1 MPASRSFL
9 DASIPDLVKKLRV
22 DEKVSLLAGPNWW
35 NTSAVER
42 LEIPAI
48 RMSDGPNVMTLDL
61 SAYLLLNMAPGS
73 PWLVPFPGYSCAMS
87 TCTSYTSTCAHI
99 YSFPLVRDCSRS
111 DL

>member
-48 RMSDGPNVMTLDL
+48 RMSDGPNVIILAL
-61 SAYLLLNMAPGS
+61 PKSLLLSSFSGCPR
-73 PWLVPFPGYSCAMS
+73 LFPLLGYTCAMP
-87 TCTSYTSTCAHI
+87 TCTSREFA
-99 YSFPLVRDCSRS
+99 LVHF
-111 DL
+111 

>member
-1 MPASRSFL
+1 MPVSRSFL

-48 RMSDGPNVMTLDL
+48 RMSDGPNVIILAL
-61 SAYLLLNMAPGS
+61 PVALAELIFRVSAALPTS
-73 PWLVPFPGYSCAMS
+73 WLHLRNAYPCVDGLPL
-87 TCTSYTSTCAHI
+87 AHVYI
-99 YSFPLVRDCSRS
+99 IFVVRDGPRS
-111 DL
+111 HL

>member
-1 MPASRSFL
+1 MLTSRSFL

-48 RMSDGPNVMTLDL
+48 RMSDGPNVTTLDL
-61 SAYLLLNMAPGS
+61 SAYIPLNTTSGS
-73 PWLVPFPGYSCAMS
+73 PRVFSLLSYSGAMS
-87 TCTSYTSTCAHI
+87 TCTS
-99 YSFPLVRDCSRS
+99 
-111 DL
+111 

>member
-1 MPASRSFL
+1 MPVYRSFL

-48 RMSDGPNVMTLDL
+48 RMSDGPNVIILALPKSHLL
-61 SAYLLLNMAPGS
+61 SFSGC
-73 PWLVPFPGYSCAMS
+73 PWLFPFLGYTCAMP
-87 TCTSYTSTCAHI
+87 TRTLMVCRLRTSI
-99 YSFPLVRDCSRS
+99 
-111 DL
+111 

>member
-9 DASIPDLVKKLRV
+9 DASIPELVKKLRV

-48 RMSDGPNVMTLDL
+48 RMSDGPNVRRADL
-61 SAYLLLNMAPGS
+61 SLSLRL
-73 PWLVPFPGYSCAMS
+73 
-87 TCTSYTSTCAHI
+87 
-99 YSFPLVRDCSRS
+99 
-111 DL
+111 